1 MPIASYS
8 DVSGLVLWMDP
19 NQEAGVNGAAAPATF
34 TDRSGS
40 GNTGTKAGTVTMEVP
55 ALNGRKGFNFNGAG
69 NYGLANNNT
78 LTAYTVF
85 FVGKPTNLTS
95 SNVPFGTDA
104 NSFISVNSTFGFRC
118 TTATRTSGHDRVGLV
133 NTWVNYSMRKDAGNS
148 TAWFNG
154 GLMVRNA
161 NAVLTGDAQVLNNVG
176 GFTTFRWSGVCAL
189 ALIYD
194 RALTNAE
201 VDDVNNL
208 INSQFGLTPKT
219 SVICDG
225 NSLTAGTGGTPYP
238 TALKALLSADLY
250 EIFNFG
256 VAGQTWAV
264 MSADYSTQIATLFD
278 SRRPQNILVA
288 WEGTNTI
295 IGGATVAQTQ
305 AAAQAYC
312 TAGQVTGFKVIL
324 GTTIAAGTGVMTAG
338 QETIRTTSNTWE
350 NTNFRTFA
358 CAVAG
363 FAANAAF
370 DTQADAAAG
379 PNYDAD
385 HLHLTTTGYGVIAS
399 IASPVISGTLT
410 ILTYTGTGPAV
421 STVGSDSTAFTVTL
435 AESQT
440 VLGSQPWTVTSSNGA
455 DTLTPSVGSPG
466 VGAVTVTPVL
476 GQTGFTFT
484 LNAATAG
491 ARTITF
497 TNAQGWTNPA
507 PLTLTANAPAPVI
520 SSSLT
525 DTGTEGDLFAYQITG
540 SNTPT
545 SYSASGLPDGL
556 TVDTDTGLISG
567 TPTESGTFNILL
579 GATNDGGTG
588 TATLVLTI
596 EGTDVTLPTCACVE
610 AQPQIDK
617 LRSIYC
623 VTRAVAGSPDSLP
636 DCACVHTV
644 NDLLDNIYCSIVAWG
659 EL

>member
-40 GNTGTKAGTVTMEVP
+40 GNTGTKVGTVTMTVP
-55 ALNGRKGFNFNGAG
+55 AINGRKGFNFNAVGA
-69 NYGLANNNT
+69 YSLANNNT

-85 FVGKPTNLTS
+85 FVGIANNTNLQ
-95 SNVPFGTDA
+95 VMIGTTGA
-104 NSFISVNSTFGFRC
+104 SYIAFQNTFGIQVV
-118 TTATRTSGHDRVGLV
+118 TAARENDYRRTAAAAVAVCYGVRKSAAVG
-133 NTWVNYSMRKDAGNS
+133 

-154 GLMVRNA
+154 GLMNRTA
-161 NAVLTGDAQVLNNVG
+161 NAILAADTQVLNQIG
-176 GFTTFRWSGVCAL
+176 GFSPFFWSGVCAL
-189 ALIYD
+189 ALIYN
-194 RALTNAE
+194 RALTDAE
-201 VDDVNNL
+201 VIDVTDL
-208 INSQFGLTPKT
+208 INSQFALTPKT

-225 NSLTAGTGGTPYP
+225 NSLTSGTGGTPYP
-238 TALKALLSADLY
+238 TQLESSLSQNTF

-295 IGGATVAQTQ
+295 IGGATAAQTQ

-379 PNYDAD
+379 PNYGAD
-385 HLHLTTTGYGVIAS
+385 HLHLLTAGYGLIAG

-440 VLGSQPWTVTSSNGA
+440 VLGSQPWTVTSNNAA
-455 DTLTPSVGSPG
+455 DTLTPSVGSPS

-507 PLTLTANAPAPVI
+507 PLALTANAPAPVI
-520 SSSLT
+520 SSGLT
-525 DTGTEGDLFAYQITG
+525 DSGTEGDLFAYQITG

-588 TATLVLTI
+588 TATLVLTV

-623 VTRAVAGSPDSLP
+623 VTRALAGSPDSLP

-644 NDLLDNIYCSIVAWG
+644 NDLLDNIYCSIVVWG